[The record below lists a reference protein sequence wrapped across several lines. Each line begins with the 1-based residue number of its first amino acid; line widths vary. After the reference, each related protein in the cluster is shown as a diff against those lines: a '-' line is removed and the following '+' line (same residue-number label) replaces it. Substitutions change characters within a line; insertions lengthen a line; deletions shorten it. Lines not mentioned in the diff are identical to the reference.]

1 MDPRDVIIEP
11 VVSEKS
17 YANYDR
23 GVYTFIVHPKAT
35 KTQIKHAIETVFPVK
50 VTNVNTLRRKGKRS
64 RNRRT
69 GIWGQKKATKR
80 AIVTLAPGDE
90 IEIFG
95 VA

>member
-1 MDPRDVIIEP
+1 MDPRDIIIEP

-17 YANYDR
+17 YANYDQ

-50 VTNVNTLRRKGKRS
+50 VTSVNTLRRKGKRK

-69 GIWGQKKATKR
+69 GIWGQQKATKR
-80 AIVTLAPGDE
+80 AVVTLAAGDE